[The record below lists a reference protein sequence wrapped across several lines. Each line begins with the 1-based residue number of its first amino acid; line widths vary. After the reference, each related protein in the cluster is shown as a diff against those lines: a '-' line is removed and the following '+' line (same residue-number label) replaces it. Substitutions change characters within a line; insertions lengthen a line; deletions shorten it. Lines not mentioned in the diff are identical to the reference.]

1 MKEGQKPLSGQLK
14 CQSPFSVIDTLITGD
29 PWGLPQSRACFLHTW
44 FLQVAICLAPAPRI
58 LLTDT
63 LIE

>member
-1 MKEGQKPLSGQLK
+1 MPNVKEGQKPLSGQLK

-29 PWGLPQSRACFLHTW
+29 PLGSPSEQSTLPP
-44 FLQVAICLAPAPRI
+44 QVAICLAPAPRI